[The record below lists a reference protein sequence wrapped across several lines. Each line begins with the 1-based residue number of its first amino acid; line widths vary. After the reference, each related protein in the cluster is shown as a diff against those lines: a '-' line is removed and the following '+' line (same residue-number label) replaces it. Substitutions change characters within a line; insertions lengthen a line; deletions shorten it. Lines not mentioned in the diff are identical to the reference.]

1 MKTIVHPVGSPKD
14 QVNVACFMSHS
25 TLAKRLTN
33 EQCRKR
39 LSSYR
44 ISPLRA
50 TLLILTVRYDIV
62 DLPKYVRSSRI
73 G

>member
-25 TLAKRLTN
+25 TLAKRLPN
-33 EQCRKR
+33 EQYRKR

-62 DLPKYVRSSRI
+62 DLPEYVRSSRI